1 MKIEIIGKKCTP
13 HEPFRA
19 RAEKKL
25 AKVERL
31 FGSDTSAK
39 IVATV
44 EKTSKSVEITLQKH
58 GIIFRAQERA
68 TELDAALDKAVDALV
83 RQIRKNKTRLEK
95 KLQSP
100 SIGEVFAEEAPID
113 EHIPEVLRTKQL
125 SLKPE
130 SVDEAI
136 LQMSLLGHDFYMFLN
151 ADNMQVSV
159 VYNRADGGYG
169 LLVPDVA

>member
-1 MKIEIIGKKCTP
+1 MKIELIGKKCTP
-13 HEPFRA
+13 RESFKE

-25 AKVERL
+25 EKVERL

-39 IVATV
+39 ITAAV

-68 TELDAALDKAVDALV
+68 QELDAALDKAVDSLV

-95 KLQSP
+95 RLHNA
-100 SIGEVFAEEAPID
+100 SISEVFEDDAPEEESA
-113 EHIPEVLRTKQL
+113 PEVVRTKSI

-136 LQMSLLGHDFYMFLN
+136 LQMDLLGHSFYLFLN
-151 ADNMQVSV
+151 AESGQTNL
-159 VYNRADGGYG
+159 VYRRADGGYG
-169 LLVPDVA
+169 LLVPEVA